1 LFVSSFLTSNLSMSE
16 TLIRQWQTLQLIPR
30 SPKSVSVTV
39 LLNELCD
46 RGYDITRR
54 TIERDLLMLADSF
67 SLEVDT
73 SQRPQLWSWSAD
85 VLPLDLPRM
94 SQSEALTLLMTKEH
108 LKPIMPASTMTQMAR
123 YFGLAEQ
130 RISGH
135 GDGQLQALGNAKSI
149 AKSASKPLLPEAN
162 WRAKVRVLPSNQ
174 PLLMPEVNS
183 DALAVV
189 QEALLRDLQCEL
201 IYRKRDAG
209 KADEY
214 PIHPLGLVQ
223 RGFLLYLVCTIKTY
237 TDIKLLA
244 VHRIQSAKLSAHVAK
259 APLGF
264 SLDAYIASG
273 ALGWNSASE
282 SIVLKARFAADT
294 AVHLQET
301 PLSKN
306 QLMTD
311 EPSGHVLVTASVQL
325 TQQLVWWLLGFGDA
339 VEVLEPLALRNQMR
353 ETVLRMA
360 ANYTA

>member
-1 LFVSSFLTSNLSMSE
+1 
-16 TLIRQWQTLQLIPR
+16 
-30 SPKSVSVTV
+30 VSVTV
-39 LLNELCD
+39 LLNELRD
-46 RGYDITRR
+46 KSYDLTRR
-54 TIERDLLMLADSF
+54 TIERDLKELAKSF
-67 SLEVDT
+67 SLDVDV

-85 VLPLDLPRM
+85 ALPLDLPLM

-108 LKPIMPASTMTQMAR
+108 LKPIMPASTMTQMTR

-130 RISGH
+130 RISGRV
-135 GDGQLQALGNAKSI
+135 DVIPKALSKAKP
-149 AKSASKPLLPEAN
+149 ALPESN

-174 PLLMPEVNS
+174 PLLTPEVKT

-201 IYRKRDAG
+201 VYLKRDAT

-223 RGFLLYLVCTIKTY
+223 RGLLLYLVCTIKSY
-237 TDIKLLA
+237 ADIKLLA

-259 APLGF
+259 APTGF
-264 SLDAYIASG
+264 SLDAYIATG

-282 SIVLKARFAADT
+282 AIVLKARFAAAT
-294 AVHLQET
+294 AVHLRET
-301 PLSKN
+301 PLSKD
-306 QLMTD
+306 QVMTD
-311 EPSGHVLVTASVQL
+311 ESDSHALVTANVQL

-339 VEVLEPLALRNQMR
+339 VEVLEPLALRTQMR
-353 ETVLRMA
+353 ETAQRMV